1 MSLMTEPSPTA
12 DPELP
17 RALREFWAMCVE
29 TAGLIAQ
36 GVTPTVLG
44 VWVALLLGFALN
56 LLAR

>member
-36 GVTPTVLG
+36 GVTPAVLG
-44 VWVALLLGFALN
+44 VWATLLLGLAIN